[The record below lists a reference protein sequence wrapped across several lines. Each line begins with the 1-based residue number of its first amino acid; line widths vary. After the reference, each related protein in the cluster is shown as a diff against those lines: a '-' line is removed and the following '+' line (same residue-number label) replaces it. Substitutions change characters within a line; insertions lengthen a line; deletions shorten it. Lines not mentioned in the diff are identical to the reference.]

1 MKTRPALLTNLKEG
15 QESRVKID
23 ENIDRFSKKNSID
36 CFVIYM
42 VCFDL
47 LRLAKHRKIDSVER
61 LVSLLQISVEHVCYL
76 VYSFTQFVRD

>member
-1 MKTRPALLTNLKEG
+1 MPVKTRPALLTNLKEG

-36 CFVIYM
+36 CIVIYM

-47 LRLAKHRKIDSVER
+47 LRLAKHLKIDSVER
-61 LVSLLQISVEHVCYL
+61 LVSLLQISVC
-76 VYSFTQFVRD
+76 